1 MDNYANPAFS
11 TLNERL
17 GHKTVCR
24 TPNIINM
31 RIISHETV
39 LHVRLEMNDS
49 VYINATAAAG
59 SQA

>member
-1 MDNYANPAFS
+1 
-11 TLNERL
+11 
-17 GHKTVCR
+17 
-24 TPNIINM
+24 M